1 MTTRVALG
9 LAALAA
15 VSVPLWAGSY
25 VMHVLVLVAYFA
37 YVGTCWNLLGGFA
50 GQVSLGHALFI
61 SAGAYTS
68 TLLFLRAGVSPW
80 LGMLAGG
87 VIAAALG
94 LAIGYTCFRYQV
106 KGIFFMLVTLV
117 FVEIARSLAVN
128 LPALGGA
135 RGLRILAAPSGS
147 GWWTMQFATKTGF
160 YYTILAFLAL
170 ALAVAWAIT
179 RSRVGYYFTAIREDE
194 EAAAAVGVPL
204 MRYKLLAVA
213 LSAFL
218 TAWGGTFFAQYVT
231 YIDPFTVLTFGLSIE
246 ILIYAVAGGMGRV
259 LGAVAGAVVLVPSGE
274 VVRALLGTG
283 YQGVHLMV
291 YGAILMLVVAL
302 APDGIV
308 GRLADRR
315 RSAS

>member
-1 MTTRVALG
+1 MNARLALG
-9 LAALAA
+9 LAAFAA
-15 VSVPLWAGSY
+15 VSVPFWAGSY

-80 LGMLAGG
+80 VGMLIGG
-87 VIAAALG
+87 VIAAGLG
-94 LAIGYTCFRYQV
+94 LAIGYACFRYQV
-106 KGIFFMLVTLV
+106 RGIFFMLVTLV

-135 RGLRILAAPSGS
+135 RGLRILTSPDASA
-147 GWWTMQFATKTGF
+147 WTMQFATKTGF

-170 ALAVAWAIT
+170 ALAVAWGIT

-218 TAWGGTFFAQYVT
+218 TAWGGTFIAQYVT

-259 LGAVAGAVVLVPSGE
+259 LGAVAGAVVLVPSAE
-274 VVRALLGTG
+274 VVRAVLGTA

-302 APDGIV
+302 APEGIV
-308 GRLADRR
+308 GRLSARR
-315 RSAS
+315 RSAT